1 MADEESSGALFDNV
15 VFTIIPSDDLEEDEK
30 ADILAALERNGGRY
44 VPLRSSDQQIDELD
58 NITHIISTTIDF
70 PQYALTVEKGIS
82 TVKPSWV
89 AQSARKSKQASARQH
104 SPDPS
109 QYFHDVVVTCADLPE
124 GDAEAIT
131 AGVMA
136 LGGQFSHPL
145 TKLVTHVVTMSLD
158 HPKCKAVKD
167 KGHSCKMVL
176 PHWFDDCFRLGKKIS
191 ERAYEFPDPELFRRD
206 NKPHVKAYPSPD
218 LEGAV
223 SPSPSKI
230 PDGSPP
236 PSPSESRKNL
246 NAFMCKRVFL
256 SDDLELSDNL
266 KETITKLITY
276 GGGVVVDDLD
286 DAGIYI
292 GYFRD
297 GVNYVNASR
306 AGKEVANLAWVYHV
320 INQNKYTS
328 PLKRLFHYPVPRN
341 GVPGFQDMKIS
352 LSNYA
357 GDSRSYIENLIRIC
371 GAEYTKTMKQDNTHL
386 VTAHKNGEK
395 CEAAAEWNI
404 RMVNHLWL
412 EESYAK
418 CAIQSCTNGKYTTF
432 PTRTNLGEVTGRT
445 FLDMVSIE
453 KQFFPKPKSPQKKP
467 AEKPSPRKSVP
478 ASSVLADAP
487 IMQEDDVD
495 VPTTIAE
502 ADEMDVEP
510 SEPATAKKPRGRP
523 PRSAAATP
531 RVASAKENATPIA
544 ASTGRAS
551 KSKALDSIHNS
562 AEDIALYQKEM
573 KRKGG
578 VTHGRE
584 RRASVAEMSSPAPA
598 ARNSRKRPSDEY
610 DVTAQGSDLSDGE
623 TQDARAK
630 QNKKAK
636 HAASSTLPPVQYRM
650 MVTGDDRWTNNA
662 KKEAADKAVLR
673 GLGLLLTQD
682 PAHVDILVAPKILRT
697 KKFVSALA
705 CAPLVVDT
713 SFLEYALSKKKLQED
728 PPMLKD
734 KDNEERLG
742 FTLSES
748 LKLAKQNKRKL
759 FANWAICVTKDVN
772 GGFDTYKE
780 IISLNGG
787 ETMMYQGRQKL
798 SLAKPT
804 NQAGNEFDYVYL
816 VSGKSEAEMKLWK
829 KFRENASSQGL
840 EAKIVSSDWVLNA
853 AMSQKIT
860 LSEKWV
866 LDESAEMSQREG

>member
-1 MADEESSGALFDNV
+1 MAEEESFGALFHNV
-15 VFTIIPSDDLEEDEK
+15 VFTIMPSDDLEDDEK
-30 ADILAALERNGGRY
+30 TEVLAALESNGGRY

-58 NITHIISTTIDF
+58 NITHIISTTIEF
-70 PQYALTVEKGIS
+70 PQYALTVERGIS

-89 AQSARKSKQASARQH
+89 AHSARKSKQASARQH

-109 QYFHDVVVTCADLPE
+109 QYFHNVVVTCADLPE

-158 HPKCKAVKD
+158 HPKCKAIKD
-167 KGHSCKMVL
+167 KGHKCKLVL

-191 ERAYEFPDPELFRRD
+191 ERPYEFPDPELLRRN

-223 SPSPSKI
+223 SPSPTKV
-230 PDGSPP
+230 PGGSPP

-246 NAFMCKRVFL
+246 NALMCKDIFL
-256 SDDLELSDNL
+256 DNDLELSDNL
-266 KETITKLITY
+266 KETINRLIVY
-276 GGGVVVDDLD
+276 AGGVVVSKVDEAD
-286 DAGIYI
+286 IYI

-297 GVNYVNASR
+297 GANYIAASR
-306 AGKEVANLAWVYHV
+306 AGKEVANLAWLYHV
-320 INQNKYTS
+320 INQNKYTT

-341 GVPGFQDMKIS
+341 GVPGFKDMKIS

-357 GDSRSYIENLIRIC
+357 GDSRNYIENLIRIC

-395 CEAAAEWNI
+395 CEAASEWNI
-404 RMVNHLWL
+404 KVVNHLWL

-418 CAIQSCTNGKYTTF
+418 CAIQSCTNDKYTTF

-445 FLDMVSIE
+445 GLDMASVE
-453 KQFFPKPKSPQKKP
+453 KQFFPKARSPQKKP
-467 AEKPSPRKSVP
+467 AEKPSPRKTVP
-478 ASSVLADAP
+478 TSNVLAEGVT
-487 IMQEDDVD
+487 MQEDDVG

-502 ADEMDVEP
+502 AEEMDVDPAEP
-510 SEPATAKKPRGRP
+510 MTVKKPRGRT

-531 RVASAKENATPIA
+531 RVASARENATPAIT
-544 ASTGRAS
+544 STGRAS
-551 KSKALDSIHNS
+551 KSKALNSIHDS
-562 AEDIALYQKEM
+562 AEDIALYQKEL

-598 ARNSRKRPSDEY
+598 TRNSRKRPSEEY
-610 DVTAQGSDLSDGE
+610 EVTAQGSDLSDGE
-623 TQDARAK
+623 TQDSRAK

-636 HAASSTLPPVQYRM
+636 HSVSSTLPPVQYRM

-662 KKEAADKAVLR
+662 KKEAADKAILR
-673 GLGLLLTQD
+673 GLGVLLTQD

-713 SFLEYALSKKKLQED
+713 SFLEYALSKKKLQD
-728 PPMLKD
+728 NPPILKD
-734 KDNEERLG
+734 KDNEDRLG

-748 LKLAKQNKRKL
+748 LKLAKRNKRKL

-829 KFRENASSQGL
+829 KFRENASSQGV

-866 LDESAEMSQREG
+866 LDEEDEMGQCEI

>member
-1 MADEESSGALFDNV
+1 
-15 VFTIIPSDDLEEDEK
+15 
-30 ADILAALERNGGRY
+30 
-44 VPLRSSDQQIDELD
+44 
-58 NITHIISTTIDF
+58 
-70 PQYALTVEKGIS
+70 
-82 TVKPSWV
+82 
-89 AQSARKSKQASARQH
+89 
-104 SPDPS
+104 
-109 QYFHDVVVTCADLPE
+109 
-124 GDAEAIT
+124 
-131 AGVMA
+131 MA

-145 TKLVTHVVTMSLD
+145 TKLVTHVVTVSLE
-158 HPKCKAVKD
+158 HPKCIAIKE
-167 KGHSCKMVL
+167 KGHKCKVVL
-176 PHWFDDCFRLGKKIS
+176 PHWFDDCFRLGKKIN
-191 ERAYEFPDPELFRRD
+191 EKPYEFPDPELLRRN

-218 LEGAV
+218 IEGAV
-223 SPSPSKI
+223 SPSPTKC

-236 PSPSESRKNL
+236 TSPSESRKNL
-246 NAFMCKRVFL
+246 NAFMCKGIYL
-256 SDDLELSDNL
+256 NDDLELSDNL
-266 KETITKLITY
+266 KETIKKLIQY
-276 GGGVVVDDLD
+276 GGGVVVNNADE
-286 DAGIYI
+286 AHIYI

-297 GVNYVNASR
+297 GPDYVAASR
-306 AGKEVANLAWVYHV
+306 AGKEVANLAWLYHV

-328 PLKRLFHYPVPRN
+328 PLNRLFHYPVPRN
-341 GVPGFQDMKIS
+341 GVPGFRDMKIS

-357 GDSRSYIENLIRIC
+357 GDSRNYIENLIRAC

-395 CEAAAEWNI
+395 CEAASEWNI
-404 RMVNHLWL
+404 KMVNHLWL
-412 EESYAK
+412 EESFAR
-418 CAIQSCTNGKYTTF
+418 CAMQSCTNPKYTTF

-445 FLDMVSIE
+445 ALDMASVE
-453 KQFFPKPKSPQKKP
+453 KHFFPKLRSPQKKP
-467 AEKPSPRKSVP
+467 AEKPSPAKNIP
-478 ASSVLADAP
+478 ASSVLADGP
-487 IMQEDDVD
+487 VTQDDDWD

-502 ADEMDVEP
+502 GDEMDVDP
-510 SEPATAKKPRGRP
+510 SEPATTRKPRGRP
-523 PRSAAATP
+523 ARFAAATP
-531 RVASAKENATPIA
+531 RVTSVKENATPA
-544 ASTGRAS
+544 VASIGRAS
-551 KSKALDSIHNS
+551 KSKALNSIHDS

-584 RRASVAEMSSPAPA
+584 HRTSVADMSSPAPN

-610 DVTAQGSDLSDGE
+610 EVTAQGSDLSDGE

-636 HAASSTLPPVQYRM
+636 HAPSSTLPPVKYRM

-673 GLGLLLTQD
+673 GLGVLLTQD
-682 PAHVDILVAPKILRT
+682 PAHVDILVAPRILRT
-697 KKFVSALA
+697 KKFVSALV

-748 LKLAKQNKRKL
+748 LQLAKQNKRKL
-759 FANWAICVTKDVN
+759 FANWAVCVTKDVN

-798 SLAKPT
+798 SLAKPE
-804 NQAGNEFDYVYL
+804 NQAGNDFDYVYL

-829 KFRENASSQGL
+829 KFRENATSQGL

-853 AMSQKIT
+853 AMSQRIT
-860 LSEKWV
+860 LSEKWE
-866 LDESAEMSQREG
+866 LG